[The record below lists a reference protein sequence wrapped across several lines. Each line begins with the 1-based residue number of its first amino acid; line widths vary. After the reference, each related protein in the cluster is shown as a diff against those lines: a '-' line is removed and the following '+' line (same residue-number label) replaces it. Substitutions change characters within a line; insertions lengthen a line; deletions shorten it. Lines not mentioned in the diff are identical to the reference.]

1 VRAVSRRP
9 APWLSVPAVAFD
21 LSSEPERLRD
31 AVDGADAVV
40 HLAGVNEAVAA
51 AEPDR
56 ALAETVVTARQLG
69 AACTAAGVRRIVYVS
84 TVHVY
89 GAALVPGAVVT
100 EDAVPEP
107 RSVYAV
113 ARLAAEHLIAGAGTD
128 AVVVRLTNGVGAPVG
143 PQVDRWS
150 LVANDLCRQAV
161 TDGELRLRTDG
172 LQWRDFVALDD
183 VCRVLG
189 AAIDPLRV
197 TPGTYNFGSGEP
209 CTVRALAE
217 LVADVM
223 DEETGTK
230 PPLHAPEPSGEPV
243 RPYVVSSDRLAT
255 LGLRADVPLRAAIEQ
270 TVRFCLTHGDE
281 LERGQ
286 G

>member
-1 VRAVSRRP
+1 MPVVE
-9 APWLSVPAVAFD
+9 FD
-21 LSSEPERLRD
+21 LANEPERLRD

-56 ALAETVVTARQLG
+56 ALAETVVTARRVG
-69 AACTAAGVRRIVYVS
+69 AACTAAGVGRIVYVS

-89 GAALVPGAVVT
+89 GAALDPGATVT
-100 EDAVPEP
+100 ENTVPEP

-113 ARLAAEHLIAGAGTD
+113 ARLAVEHLIAGAGID
-128 AVVVRLTNGVGAPVG
+128 AVALRLTNGVGAPVA

-161 TDGELRLRTDG
+161 TEGELHLRTDG

-183 VCRVLG
+183 VCRVL
-189 AAIDPLRV
+189 AAAVDPARV
-197 TPGTYNFGSGEP
+197 APGTYNFGSGAP

-217 LVADVM
+217 LVADVV
-223 DEETGTK
+223 DTETGTK
-230 PPLHAPEPSGEPV
+230 PPLRAPEPLGEPV
-243 RPYVVSSDRLAT
+243 APYVVSSRRLDAF
-255 LGLRADVPLRAAIEQ
+255 GLQSALPLRSAIEQ
-270 TVRFCLTHGDE
+270 TVRFCVAHRDALD
-281 LERGQ
+281 RGPR
-286 G
+286 

>member
-1 VRAVSRRP
+1 MPV
-9 APWLSVPAVAFD
+9 VAFD
-21 LSSEPERLRD
+21 LANEPERLRD

-51 AEPDR
+51 ADPDR
-56 ALAETVVTARQLG
+56 ALAETVVMARRVG
-69 AACTAAGVRRIVYVS
+69 AACTDAGVGRIVYVS

-89 GAALVPGAVVT
+89 GAALVPGAIIT
-100 EDAVPEP
+100 EEMMPEP

-113 ARLAAEHLIAGAGTD
+113 ARLAVEHLLAGAETD
-128 AVVVRLTNGVGAPVG
+128 AVVVRLTNGVGAPLA

-150 LVANDLCRQAV
+150 LVANDLCRHAV

-183 VCRVLG
+183 VCRVL
-189 AAIDPLRV
+189 AAAVDAARV
-197 TPGTYNFGSGEP
+197 PPGTYNFGSGEP

-217 LVADVM
+217 LVAAVVA
-223 DEETGTK
+223 EETGAK
-230 PPLHAPEPSGEPV
+230 PPVHAPEPSGEPV
-243 RPYVVSSDRLAT
+243 APYVVSSRRLAA
-255 LGLRADVPLRAAIEQ
+255 LGLRSELPLRSAIEQ
-270 TVRFCLTHGDE
+270 TVRFCVAHRGA
-281 LERGQ
+281 LERGR

>member
-1 VRAVSRRP
+1 MVE
-9 APWLSVPAVAFD
+9 FD
-21 LSSEPERLRD
+21 LANEPERLRD

-56 ALAETVVTARQLG
+56 ALSETVVTARRVG
-69 AACTAAGVRRIVYVS
+69 AACTAAGVGRIAYVS

-89 GAALVPGAVVT
+89 GAALVPGATVT
-100 EDAVPEP
+100 EDTVPEP

-113 ARLAAEHLIAGAGTD
+113 ARLAVEHLIAGSGID
-128 AVVVRLTNGVGAPVG
+128 AVVVRLTNGVGAPVA

-161 TDGELRLRTDG
+161 TEGELHLRTDG

-183 VCRVLG
+183 VCRVL
-189 AAIDPLRV
+189 AAAVDPARV
-197 TPGTYNFGSGEP
+197 VPGTYNFGSGAP
-209 CTVRALAE
+209 CTVRALAA
-217 LVADVM
+217 LVADVV
-223 DEETGTK
+223 DEETGVK
-230 PPLHAPEPSGEPV
+230 PALHAPEPSGEPIA
-243 RPYVVSSDRLAT
+243 PYIVSNHRLDA
-255 LGLRADVPLRAAIEQ
+255 LGLGAEVPLRAAIRQ
-270 TVRFCLTHGDE
+270 TVRFCLLHRNE
-281 LERGQ
+281 LGRGP